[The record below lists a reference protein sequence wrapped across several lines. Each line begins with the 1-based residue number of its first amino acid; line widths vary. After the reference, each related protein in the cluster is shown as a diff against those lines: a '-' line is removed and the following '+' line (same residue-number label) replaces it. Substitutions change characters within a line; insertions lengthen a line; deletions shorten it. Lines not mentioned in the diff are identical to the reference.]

1 MSDRGLPVD
10 LNRVDLNLLVAFD
23 ALMAERSVTAAATR
37 LSVGQ
42 SAMSS
47 TLARLRKL
55 FDDPI
60 LVREGQTMV
69 ATPAAES
76 LAAPVHEALNRI
88 RTLLAGRNRFDPAV
102 DERTFTVMTSDYSAV
117 AALHP
122 LLVHL
127 TAEAPHI
134 RLHIQP
140 VEQNFPER
148 LARNQVDLLIA
159 PKQLFPGYATYC
171 YESLYHDR
179 YVLAVDSANPEIGE
193 TVSVEDFSRLPYLAT
208 HYGGAPS
215 LVEAQ
220 LDALGIARRVD
231 VTTGFA
237 MAPFFLRGTRLVT
250 LIPLLWGRRL
260 AAAAGLRLLEPPMP
274 LPYVTETIFWTERH
288 EDDPAH
294 RWLRERLREVAGAF
308 ADEASHT
315 PLPLPSTRSPVD
327 GPDTAH

>member
-1 MSDRGLPVD
+1 MSARRLPVD

-60 LVREGQTMV
+60 LVREGRTMV
-69 ATPAAES
+69 ATPEAEA
-76 LAAPVHEALNRI
+76 LVAPVHEALNRI
-88 RTLLAGRNRFDPAV
+88 RSLLAGRGAFDPAL

-117 AALHP
+117 AVLHP

-134 RLHIQP
+134 RLRIQP
-140 VEQNFPER
+140 VEQHFPDR

-159 PKQLFPGYATYC
+159 PRQVFPGFASYC
-171 YESLYHDR
+171 HESLSHDR
-179 YVLAVDSANPEIGE
+179 YVVAVDAANTEIGE
-193 TVSVEDFSRLPYLAT
+193 TVSVEEFGRLPYLAT
-208 HYGGAPS
+208 HYEGTPS
-215 LVEAQ
+215 LAEAQ
-220 LDALGIARRVD
+220 LDAMGIPRRVD

-237 MAPFFLRGTRLVT
+237 IAPFFLRDTRLIT
-250 LIPLLWGRRL
+250 LIPEIWGRRL
-260 AAAAGLRLLEPPMP
+260 VDAAGIRLLEPPMP
-274 LPYVTETIFWTERH
+274 LPPVTETMIWTERH
-288 EDDPAH
+288 DDDPGH
-294 RWLRERLREVAGAF
+294 RWIRGRLREVAEAF
-308 ADEASHT
+308 ADGANHPT
-315 PLPLPSTRSPVD
+315 LPRP
-327 GPDTAH
+327 AA